1 MVTEIDSSTAGSSSN
16 MRESVL
22 LPAPEGEDKTNIIP
36 RRATTGGAWGR
47 VDVSAMLLFQV
58 LHLLAELL
66 DDTFELKA
74 DIGELYVV
82 RLGAECI

>member
-1 MVTEIDSSTAGSSSN
+1 MVTEIDSSTAGSSSS

-22 LPAPEGEDKTNIIP
+22 LPAPEGEDRTNIIP
-36 RRATTGGAWGR
+36 RRATTGSAGGR

-66 DDTFELKA
+66 DHAFELKA
-74 DIGELYVV
+74 DIGEFHVV
-82 RLGAECI
+82 RLGAERI